1 MKTKKPLFLLNILFT
16 FLKKSIS
23 MWLNNVY
30 VLICLTLLTAT
41 VPIYTIFSSL
51 LLTKGMAKQQC
62 SFLLWGKKKSEYS
75 NFFNL
80 LSKRGTS
87 IIWLSLVQTAILFQ
101 FQSRCPKKY
110 PNLLPNFFNAS
121 SKTTALILKALF
133 LLWNS
138 IGWNFLILN
147 KLK

>member
-1 MKTKKPLFLLNILFT
+1 MGIYFSGISLMKSIRATRGKKEKKKRKKKKSSSNKPQMKTKKPLFLLNILFT

-62 SFLLWGKKKSEYS
+62 SFLLRGEKKKSEYS

-87 IIWLSLVQTAILFQ
+87 II
-101 FQSRCPKKY
+101 
-110 PNLLPNFFNAS
+110 
-121 SKTTALILKALF
+121 
-133 LLWNS
+133 
-138 IGWNFLILN
+138 
-147 KLK
+147 